1 MTSQSVR
8 LREIFPIYSQI
19 HTGHLNTEFAKCRG
33 FQCQNKSFMW
43 PSLNLKE
50 LERNSYVD
58 IVGWYRL
65 KPVNLDS

>member
-1 MTSQSVR
+1 
-8 LREIFPIYSQI
+8 
-19 HTGHLNTEFAKCRG
+19 
-33 FQCQNKSFMW
+33 MW
-43 PSLNLKE
+43 SSLNLKE